1 MNIYFFMNYFKFL
14 PEIKISSI
22 IYDLF
27 YLVCLQDFINKYFIK
42 NKMLIRNTVNY
53 KYFNK
58 KLESEA
64 LLKIN
69 SSSLF

>member
-1 MNIYFFMNYFKFL
+1 MNYFKFL